1 MAWGGGGMGG
11 LGGGQGGGL
20 GNGLTHSGSPGGGL
34 PFAGIPSEL
43 LAGVQRTLDR
53 EPAHPEPDV
62 SFTHQP
68 PASRRVSIGYLLLQ
82 HKRALAD
89 HDPARS
95 SRRR

>member
-43 LAGVQRTLDR
+43 LAGVQRTRGIDRRDLD
-53 EPAHPEPDV
+53 PDR
-62 SFTHQP
+62 
-68 PASRRVSIGYLLLQ
+68 AS
-82 HKRALAD
+82 
-89 HDPARS
+89 
-95 SRRR
+95 

>member
-11 LGGGQGGGL
+11 FGGGPGGGL
-20 GNGLTHSGSPGGGL
+20 GNGITHSGSPGGGL

-68 PASRRVSIGYLLLQ
+68 P
-82 HKRALAD
+82 
-89 HDPARS
+89 PAGGSPSGISSCSTSGPSS
-95 SRRR
+95 SRPC